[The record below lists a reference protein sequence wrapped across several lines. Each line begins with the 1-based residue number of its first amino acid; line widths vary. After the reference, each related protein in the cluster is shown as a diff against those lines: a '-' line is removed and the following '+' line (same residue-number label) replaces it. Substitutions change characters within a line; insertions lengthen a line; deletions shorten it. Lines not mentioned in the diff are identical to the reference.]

1 LSSYIPSSTSPRFSS
16 VGKAEEIASA
26 QLIIVVGIYLIQ
38 KGVCGAHVVESVGGR
53 GAIIPEYMDQSHC
66 WVLMCGVFGFS
77 MSDIVCVCAINTT
90 KGRRLVEREDLGM
103 MSFCYLDIL
112 SVTCM

>member
-16 VGKAEEIASA
+16 VGKAEEVASA

-53 GAIIPEYMDQSHC
+53 GAIIPEYMDKSHDR
-66 WVLMCGVFGFS
+66 VLMCGVLDCS
-77 MSDIVCVCAINTT
+77 MP
-90 KGRRLVEREDLGM
+90 GM
-103 MSFCYLDIL
+103 ICDNKR
-112 SVTCM
+112 